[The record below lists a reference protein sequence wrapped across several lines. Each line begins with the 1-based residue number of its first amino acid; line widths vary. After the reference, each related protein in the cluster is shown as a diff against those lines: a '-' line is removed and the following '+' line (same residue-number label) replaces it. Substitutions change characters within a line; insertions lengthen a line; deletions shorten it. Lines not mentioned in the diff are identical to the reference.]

1 MHQIRGQGCRLSI
14 DDFGTGYSSFAY
26 LRQFPVDELKIDKS
40 FMQDIAGPS
49 PDPRIVKVLVE
60 IAHAFGLTAVAE
72 GVENAA
78 ALANLID
85 IGCDSVQGWHFSKAM
100 PNEDIAEWIRG
111 FNSRPWPAPRQL
123 RMA

>member
-40 FMQDIAGPS
+40 FMQDISGPN
-49 PDPRIVKVLVE
+49 PDARIVKVLVE
-60 IAHAFGLTAVAE
+60 IAHAFGLTAVGE
-72 GVENAA
+72 GVENAS
-78 ALANLID
+78 ALAHLID

-100 PNEDIAEWIRG
+100 PNEDVAIWLRE
-111 FNSRPWPAPRQL
+111 FNSRPWPAQRQL